1 MRNLLLAAVCLAP
14 IMAHAQTLNSNNNN
28 GGSNGNG
35 NANANLN
42 ANTNTNT
49 LTAGAASRSI
59 SRANS
64 RSTSRSSSQA
74 VTGAS
79 TSSSAGG
86 TGNGFGGAGYGY
98 GGTGNGFGGAATGG
112 NASVTGSSGNVTSFQ
127 DRLQAP
133 AVSAPAIITSN
144 GCAGSP
150 ISAGLSFQGAGATL
164 GLGNGFD
171 GACRIE
177 AAMNNPVAREFL
189 CLQSAATRQAIKN
202 MALEGLARPCH
213 ADLAEVTAELAKV
226 APVQP
231 TAVVA
236 TVPQYSI
243 KPDWCG
249 TWSAADGPL
258 PAYCQ

>member
-1 MRNLLLAAVCLAP
+1 MRNLLLAAVCMAP
-14 IMAHAQTLNSNNNN
+14 FALHAQTLNSNNNN

-42 ANTNTNT
+42 ANTNT
-49 LTAGAASRSI
+49 LTAGAASRSV
-59 SRANS
+59 SRASSRAAS
-64 RSTSRSSSQA
+64 RSNSQA
-74 VTGAS
+74 VTGPSTSAS
-79 TSSSAGG
+79 TS
-86 TGNGFGGAGYGY
+86 TGGAGYGY
-98 GGTGNGFGGAATGG
+98 GGS
-112 NASVTGSSGNVTSFQ
+112 ASANGSSGNVTSFQ

-150 ISAGLSFQGAGATL
+150 ISAGVSFQGVGAQL

-189 CLQSAATRQAIKN
+189 CLQSGPTRQAIKN
-202 MALEGLARPCH
+202 MALEGLVKPCH
-213 ADLAEVTAELAKV
+213 DDLAEVSAALAK
-226 APVQP
+226 AQPV
-231 TAVVA
+231 AVVEA
-236 TVPQYSI
+236 PRYTI

-249 TWSAADGPL
+249 TWAAADGPL
-258 PAYCQ
+258 PDYCR